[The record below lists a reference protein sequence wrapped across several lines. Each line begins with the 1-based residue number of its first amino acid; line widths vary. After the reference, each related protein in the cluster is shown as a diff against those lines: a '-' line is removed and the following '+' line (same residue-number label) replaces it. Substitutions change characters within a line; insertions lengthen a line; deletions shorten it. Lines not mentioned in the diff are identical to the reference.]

1 MMGLLLLLEFLLE
14 LNAKKADYSIYQ
26 DGQSASLVFNSRR
39 NSRND
44 NMKNIFK
51 THLVKDQISF
61 FILFSS

>member
-14 LNAKKADYSIYQ
+14 LNAKEADYSIYQ

-39 NSRND
+39 NSRNN

-61 FILFSS
+61 FILFSG